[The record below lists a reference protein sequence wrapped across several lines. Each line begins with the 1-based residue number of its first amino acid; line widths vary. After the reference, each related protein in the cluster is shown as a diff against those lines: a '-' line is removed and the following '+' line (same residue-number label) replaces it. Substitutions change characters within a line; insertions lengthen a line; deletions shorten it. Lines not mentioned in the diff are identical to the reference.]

1 MENTRR
7 SGAETRRTESS
18 RPVQGQFSFAPA
30 TQTTVVTT
38 TTTTTT
44 TFPPFAMKAPRHLQ
58 DRDPEHYPLASTP
71 TPRALKRL
79 KLDIG
84 DQVAF
89 FEEAEDT
96 DDRVA
101 EYECGQAGSQD
112 NKRVIRSEVVKD
124 VLTSQDASLAAF
136 DDMPQEFGDAHVAEN
151 LRNRSATPISMSDAA
166 ELSSFHRRNSRP
178 RLTPRSARQR
188 QPRRSD
194 RRTVSVLDS
203 ETDPSEDERPTSSN
217 TPLDLGI
224 THMPEQG
231 ESCAAVN
238 TESTVSTA
246 SSFTPPT
253 ADLAATRSHRS
264 DAARSNGLNV
274 DTSPTQDQSLPS
286 PSLSPITSN
295 AALQRPRPLSR
306 AIHHILGSSSESL
319 QLSNPTPIGPDS
331 SAPKEPQQSKSPPA
345 EEELQNNITPNTN
358 VPDLPKILNSFDE
371 MPDELKTYM
380 MYQFL
385 RRCSKST
392 IRFVADAID
401 PAMRCDYVGRLP
413 AELSLHI
420 LGYLDAQSMCRAAQV
435 SRKWRQIVDSHEQ
448 AWRSLI
454 NTDGFK
460 LTDQEVLKA
469 CHEGWGW
476 QIKPHGSGRRSQ
488 LRNASASVT
497 HAQGPISGEDSA
509 EDFEPAAAEA
519 SSKKK
524 RKNLAK
530 PRSSKKPKQLVK
542 RTTAGGRPPPLAKT
556 KGPSAY
562 VDFAKNL
569 CPAPTEGLES
579 LGNLHLFKSIYQ
591 RHHVMRSNWMN
602 PQAQPL
608 HLAFRAHNRHV
619 VTCLQ
624 FDDHKILTGSDDAHI
639 DIYDT
644 KSGAALRRLSGH
656 EGGVWALEYY
666 GDLLVSGSTDRS
678 VRVWDMRNGRMLHAF
693 QGHTSTVRCLQILL
707 PSKIGEYSDGTPIL
721 MPKQPLIITGSRD
734 STCRVWR
741 LPKLDDRSVVQNGPP
756 VNDNDNPFFLRTL
769 MGHNHSV
776 RAIAAY
782 GDTLV
787 SGSYDTFVRVW
798 KISTGECMHR
808 LIGHTSKVYS
818 VVLDYSRRRCI
829 SGSMDNMVKVWN
841 IENGTCLFNLDGHTS
856 LVGLLDLRDDYLV
869 SAAADAT
876 LRVWNPANGQ
886 CQHILTSHENAIT
899 CFLHDGQKIISG
911 SEKVLKMWNTKTGEC
926 VKDLLTRLDGVWQ
939 IKFDERRCIA
949 AVQRHGETYIEVL
962 DFGLCGEALPAHLRG
977 RRIPLDT
984 TGRIIQDEVEMDG
997 YPEGMMLDGQ

>member
-1 MENTRR
+1 
-7 SGAETRRTESS
+7 
-18 RPVQGQFSFAPA
+18 
-30 TQTTVVTT
+30 
-38 TTTTTT
+38 
-44 TFPPFAMKAPRHLQ
+44 MKAPRHLYA
-58 DRDPEHYPLASTP
+58 RDPEHYPLASTP

-84 DQVAF
+84 DQIAY
-89 FEEAEDT
+89 FEEAEDKH
-96 DDRVA
+96 DRVA
-101 EYECGQAGSQD
+101 EYQRQQVSLQENNG
-112 NKRVIRSEVVKD
+112 VVRSEDISNEADTQPRRTRLFQPIAQD
-124 VLTSQDASLAAF
+124 VQASGVC
-136 DDMPQEFGDAHVAEN
+136 EHI
-151 LRNRSATPISMSDAA
+151 RNRSATPISMSDAA
-166 ELSSFHRRNSRP
+166 ELSSFHRRNARP
-178 RLTPRSARQR
+178 RVPARKLPR
-188 QPRRSD
+188 PRRND
-194 RRTVSVLDS
+194 RQTISVLDS
-203 ETDPSEDERPTSSN
+203 ESESTNDESPIN
-217 TPLDLGI
+217 TERALDLGI
-224 THMPEQG
+224 TTDPAQDVSYTSTNEQ
-231 ESCAAVN
+231 SVA
-238 TESTVSTA
+238 STN
-246 SSFTPPT
+246 SSFTQSE
-253 ADLAATRSHRS
+253 AGLARP
-264 DAARSNGLNV
+264 RSNASETHRPNALNV

-286 PSLSPITSN
+286 PSLSPITSS

-306 AIHHILGSSSESL
+306 SIHNILESSNESL
-319 QLSNPTPIGPDS
+319 PLSSQAQLGAYENAS
-331 SAPKEPQQSKSPPA
+331 KEPQQSKSPPA
-345 EEELQNNITPNTN
+345 EEELQELDAPCSS
-358 VPDLPKILNSFDE
+358 VPDMPKLLDSFDQ

-385 RRCSKST
+385 RRCSKPT

-413 AELSLHI
+413 VELSLHI
-420 LGYLDAQSMCRAAQV
+420 LSHLDARSMSQASQV

-454 NTDGFK
+454 VADGFK
-460 LTDQEVLKA
+460 LTDHEVHKA
-469 CHEGWGW
+469 CFEGWGW
-476 QIKPHGSGRRSQ
+476 QITPQHSARRQ
-488 LRNASASVT
+488 QHIQQVNAQVAKVQASV
-497 HAQGPISGEDSA
+497 SGEESGD
-509 EDFEPAAAEA
+509 DFEPATADA
-519 SSKKK
+519 SCKRK
-524 RKNLAK
+524 RKNQAK
-530 PRSSKKPKQLVK
+530 PRISKKQKHIVK
-542 RTTAGGRPPPLAKT
+542 RLPGGRLPPLART
-556 KGPSAY
+556 RATSTY
-562 VDFAKNL
+562 VNAAKAL
-569 CPAPTEGLES
+569 CPGPTEGLKS
-579 LGNLHLFKSIYQ
+579 LSNLHLFKSIYQ
-591 RHHVMRSNWMN
+591 RHYMMRSNWMN
-602 PQAQPL
+602 PKAQPL

-644 KSGAALRRLSGH
+644 RTGAALRRLAGH

-678 VRVWDMRNGRMLHAF
+678 VRIWDMRNGRMLHVF

-707 PSKIGEYSDGTPIL
+707 PSKIGEYSDGSPIL

-734 STCRVWR
+734 STCRVWK
-741 LPKLDDRSVVQNGPP
+741 LPKLDDRPVIQTGPP
-756 VNDNDNPFFLRTL
+756 ANDTDNPFFLRTL

-798 KISTGECMHR
+798 KISTGECVYR

-818 VVLDYSRRRCI
+818 VVLDYGRHRCI

-856 LVGLLDLRDDYLV
+856 LVGLLDLKDDYLV

-886 CQHILTSHENAIT
+886 CQHVLTSHENAIT

-926 VKDLLTRLDGVWQ
+926 VKDLLTKLDGVWQ

-962 DFGLCGEALPAHLRG
+962 DFGLCGEDVPEHLRG
-977 RRIPLDT
+977 RRVPLDA
-984 TGRIIQDEVEMDG
+984 TGRIINEEVETEG
-997 YPEGMMLDGQ
+997 YAEGMMLDGQ

>member
-1 MENTRR
+1 MQPLVT
-7 SGAETRRTESS
+7 SYTMDPS
-18 RPVQGQFSFAPA
+18 RPTQGQFSFAPA

-44 TFPPFAMKAPRHLQ
+44 TFPPFVMKAPRILSH
-58 DRDPEHYPLASTP
+58 RDPEQYPLASTP

-84 DQVAF
+84 DQVAY
-89 FEEAEDT
+89 FEEAEDGN
-96 DDRVA
+96 DRVA
-101 EYECGQAGSQD
+101 QYSLQQTKLQENDGIFHSMGTNSHTRRQSVD
-112 NKRVIRSEVVKD
+112 DTSSSD
-124 VLTSQDASLAAF
+124 VPEHFEDTITH
-136 DDMPQEFGDAHVAEN
+136 ER
-151 LRNRSATPISMSDAA
+151 LRKHSATPMSMSDAA

-178 RLTPRSARQR
+178 RLSSSKGRAQQLRCAE
-188 QPRRSD
+188 RRATSI
-194 RRTVSVLDS
+194 LDS
-203 ETDPSEDERPTSSN
+203 ETESSDNERVNSDSR
-217 TPLDLGI
+217 PLDLGI
-224 THMPEQG
+224 TTYSEEG
-231 ESCAAVN
+231 
-238 TESTVSTA
+238 
-246 SSFTPPT
+246 SSFTSVDQSQAVSAT
-253 ADLAATRSHRS
+253 SSFTQADS
-264 DAARSNGLNV
+264 DIGAGTLIDQAEVSRPAGLNV
-274 DTSPTQDQSLPS
+274 DTLPAQEPSLPS

-295 AALQRPRPLSR
+295 TALHRPQPLSR
-306 AIHHILGSSSESL
+306 ALHQALGPSTQNLNL
-319 QLSNPTPIGPDS
+319 QLNGRISTSRNAS
-331 SAPKEPQQSKSPPA
+331 KEPQQSKSPPA
-345 EEELQNNITPNTN
+345 EE
-358 VPDLPKILNSFDE
+358 DLSIPPSSTASVTDIPRLLESFDE

-385 RRCSKST
+385 RRCSKPT

-401 PAMRCDYVGRLP
+401 PAMRCDYVSRLP
-413 AELSLHI
+413 SELSLHI
-420 LGYLDAQSMCRAAQV
+420 LSYLDAQSMCRAAQV
-435 SRKWRQIVDSHEQ
+435 SKKWRSIVDSHEQ

-454 NTDGFK
+454 VADGFK
-460 LTDQEVLKA
+460 LTDNEVAKA

-476 QIKPHGSGRRSQ
+476 QVTPQCSTRRHQ
-488 LRNASASVT
+488 MKHAAFQQANNAQPS
-497 HAQGPISGEDSA
+497 ISNDESD
-509 EDFEPAAAEA
+509 DFEPAAAET

-524 RKNLAK
+524 RKNQAR
-530 PRSSKKPKQLVK
+530 PRGSKKVKQSNR
-542 RTTAGGRPPPLAKT
+542 RTPGVGKPPPLART

-562 VDFAKNL
+562 VEYAKTF
-569 CPAPTEGLES
+569 CSGPMEGLQS

-591 RHHVMRSNWMN
+591 KHHIMRSNWMN
-602 PQAQPL
+602 PKAEPL

-644 KSGAALRRLSGH
+644 RSGAALRRLAGH

-678 VRVWDMRNGRMLHAF
+678 VRVWDMRNGRNLHVF

-707 PSKIGEYSDGTPIL
+707 PAKIGEYADGTPIM

-741 LPKLDDRSVVQNGPP
+741 LPKLDDRPVIQNGPP
-756 VNDNDNPFFLRTL
+756 ANDTDNPFYLRTL

-798 KISTGECMHR
+798 KISTGECVYR

-818 VVLDYSRRRCI
+818 VVLDYGRRRCI

-841 IENGTCLFNLDGHTS
+841 IDNGTCLFNLDGHTS
-856 LVGLLDLRDDYLV
+856 LVGLLDLRDDFLV

-886 CQHILTSHENAIT
+886 CQQILTSHENAIT
-899 CFLHDGQKIISG
+899 CFLHDEQKIISG

-926 VKDLLTRLDGVWQ
+926 VRDLLSKLDGVWQ

-962 DFGLCGEALPAHLRG
+962 DFGLCGDAVPPHLRG
-977 RRIPLDT
+977 RRIPL
-984 TGRIIQDEVEMDG
+984 GPNGHIIKEEIAADE
-997 YPEGMMLDGQ
+997 YPESFGVELQQ